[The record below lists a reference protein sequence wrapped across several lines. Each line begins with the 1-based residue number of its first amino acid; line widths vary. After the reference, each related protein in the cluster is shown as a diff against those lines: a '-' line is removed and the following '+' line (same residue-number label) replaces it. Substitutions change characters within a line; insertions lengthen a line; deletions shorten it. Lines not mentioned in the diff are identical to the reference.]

1 MRSLYFSVALTLLGA
16 LSLSLLAFTAIS
28 ERIER
33 KFINPVFEVM
43 DQLELESAQSAWDK
57 DGSAAVTAYMDH
69 LNHMFGPSHYLL
81 NSNGIDVVSGKS
93 QAAFLPN
100 PPATLSRGFV
110 EGRFIVTHRSADGRY
125 WLLSV
130 GPHQPYRWEFS
141 PYYFLVIGVTAVLCW
156 LAAVFVVMPIRN
168 VTAAVVRFGQGDLS
182 VRTKLQRRDEIGLLA
197 RSFNDMAE
205 SLERLL
211 LSERR
216 LLEDISHELRSP
228 LARMKL
234 AVKLARTSTDPSGAL
249 DRVEREVNR
258 IAALT
263 AEIVEVTRLEGDPR
277 LLKLDSVNLRELV
290 QEAVSDCCREVEPR
304 VCNIRVDAQFSG
316 QVFCD
321 RELLRRAVENL
332 LRNAIRYSPEHAPID
347 ILLAQNIRNVTITV
361 RDYGLGVPDKSLGQI
376 FEPFFRVDEAR
387 EADSGGVGLGLSI
400 VKRVVHLHH
409 GTVAAHNAYP
419 GLRVEIA
426 LPR

>member
-1 MRSLYFSVALTLLGA
+1 MRSLYFSIALTLLGA
-16 LSLSLLAFTAIS
+16 LSLSLLVFAAIS
-28 ERIER
+28 DRIE
-33 KFINPVFEVM
+33 KKYINPVFEVM

-57 DGSAAVTAYMDH
+57 DGSAAVASYMDH
-69 LNHMFGPSHYLL
+69 LNHMFGPSHYFL
-81 NSNGIDVVSGKS
+81 NSKGVDVISGKS

-110 EGRFIVTHRSADGRY
+110 QRRFIVTHRSADGRY
-125 WLLSV
+125 WLLKV
-130 GPHQPYRWEFS
+130 GPQQPDRWEFS
-141 PYYFLVIGVTAVLCW
+141 PYYFLVIGVTSVLCW
-156 LAAVFVVMPIRN
+156 LAAVFVVLPIRN
-168 VTAAVVRFGQGDLS
+168 VTATVERFGQGDLS
-182 VRTKLQRRDEIGLLA
+182 ARTKLKRRDEIGGLA
-197 RSFNDMAE
+197 RSFNEMAE
-205 SLERLL
+205 RLERLL
-211 LSERR
+211 VSERR

-234 AVKLARTSTDPSGAL
+234 AVKLARTSPDPSAAL
-249 DRVEREVNR
+249 DRVEREVDR
-258 IAALT
+258 IATLT
-263 AEIVEVTRLEGDPR
+263 SEIVEVTRLEGDPR

-290 QEAVSDCCREVEPR
+290 QEAASDCCGEVEPR

-347 ILLAQNIRNVTITV
+347 VLLAQNIRNVTITV
-361 RDYGLGVPDKSLGQI
+361 RDYGLGVPDRSLVQI

-387 EADSGGVGLGLSI
+387 EMDSGGVGLGLSI
-400 VKRVVHLHH
+400 VKRVVDLHH

>member
-130 GPHQPYRWEFS
+130 GPHQPDRWEFS

>member
-1 MRSLYFSVALTLLGA
+1 MKSLYFSVALTMLGA

-28 ERIER
+28 DRVEK
-33 KFINPVFEVM
+33 KFITPVFEAM
-43 DQLELESAQSAWDK
+43 DQLELESAQNAWEK
-57 DGSAAVTAYMDH
+57 DGSPAVASYMDH
-69 LNHMFGPSHYLL
+69 LNRMFGPVHYLL
-81 NSNGIDVVSGKS
+81 NSNGIDVTSGKS
-93 QAAFLPN
+93 QAEFLPT
-100 PPATLSRGFV
+100 PPANQSRGFV
-110 EGRFIVTHRSADGRY
+110 HGRFIVTRRSVDGRY

-130 GPHQPYRWEFS
+130 GAQTPDRWEFS
-141 PYYFLVIGVTAVLCW
+141 PYYFLVIGVTALLCW

-168 VTAAVVRFGQGDLS
+168 VTASVVRFGLGDLS
-182 VRTKLQRRDEIGLLA
+182 ARSKLRRQDEIGRLA

-205 SLERLL
+205 RIESLL

-228 LARMKL
+228 LSRMKL
-234 AVKLARTSTDPSGAL
+234 AVKLARTSTDPGAAL

-263 AEIVEVTRLEGDPR
+263 SEIVEVTRLEGDPR
-277 LLKLDSVNLRELV
+277 LLKLDSVNIRELV
-290 QEAVSDCCREVEPR
+290 QEAVSDCCGEVEPHL
-304 VCNIRVDAQFSG
+304 CEIRVDAQFPG
-316 QVFCD
+316 QVICD
-321 RELLRRAVENL
+321 RELLRRAIDNL
-332 LRNAIRYSPEHAPID
+332 LRNAIRYSPKDTPID
-347 ILLAQNIRNVTITV
+347 ILLTQNTRNVTIAV
-361 RDYGLGVPDKSLGQI
+361 RDYGLGVPDRSLAEI

-387 EADSGGVGLGLSI
+387 EMDSGGVGLGLSI

-409 GTVAAHNAYP
+409 GTVVAHNAHP